1 MVYVTTRNPQE
12 TYTAYHALNEQRS
25 GDGGFYVPVRLPQ
38 VELCGWEKGSINQS
52 IADVLNTL
60 FPVQLS
66 GRDIDLSIGKAPVRL
81 VSMNHRITVAE
92 SWHNLDWDFSRMVKN
107 ITALIRGTR
116 DTELS
121 HGSWAE
127 IAVRTGVLFGVY
139 TELLRQGMPKRTKID
154 ISLPSA
160 DCSGILSAWYARAMG
175 LPIENI
181 LICCNENNNL
191 WELINHG
198 EMRTGRVAVDTT
210 TPECDKTVPE
220 MLEQLI
226 YACAGPEEVCRFL
239 ACCREGRT
247 YFPEPEILE
256 QLRRGIRA
264 TVVSQKRL
272 ADTIPG
278 AYGTHGYVFGP
289 YSALTYAGL
298 MDYRARTG
306 ENSHGL
312 ILSERGALLDDAFV
326 ADRMGISIEKLHEI
340 LD

>member
-1 MVYVTTRNPQE
+1 MVYVTTRNPTE
-12 TYTAYHALNEQRS
+12 TYTAYHALNEQRG
-25 GDGGFYVPVRLPQ
+25 GDGGFYVPLRLPEMDLRDLKQ
-38 VELCGWEKGSINQS
+38 KTMNQAVADVINQ
-52 IADVLNTL
+52 L
-60 FPVQLS
+60 FPVQLT
-66 GRDIDLSIGKAPVRL
+66 GRDIDLAIGKAPVRL

-107 ITALIRGTR
+107 ITAQIRGTR
-116 DTELS
+116 DTEQPY
-121 HGSWAE
+121 GSWAE
-127 IAVRTGVLFGVY
+127 IAVRIGVLFGVFS
-139 TELLRQGMPKRTKID
+139 
-154 ISLPSA
+154 SLQRVEKFDVAVPSS
-160 DCSGILSAWYARAMG
+160 DCSAVMSAWYARKMG

-198 EMRTGRVAVDTT
+198 EMRTGRVAVPTT

-220 MLEQLI
+220 LLEHLI
-226 YACAGPEEVCRFL
+226 FACGGAEETARYVT
-239 ACCREGRT
+239 CCREGRT
-247 YFPEPEILE
+247 YFPEPEVL
-256 QLRRGIRA
+256 QKLRDGIRA
-264 TVVSQKRL
+264 TVIGQKRL

-312 ILSERGALLDDAFV
+312 ILSERGALLDDGFV
-326 ADRMGISIEKLHEI
+326 SEVMGISVDYLHEI